1 MQEFHNLTNFIRTTF
16 NEPTDFI
23 PLHDPRFIGNE
34 KKYMAECIDSNF
46 VSSVGEFVGRFE
58 KMCADY
64 SGAKYAVAAMN
75 GTAALHIAL
84 MLSGV
89 ERGDEVITQ
98 ALTFIAT
105 ANAISYTGANPV
117 FIDVDRDTMGLSPAA
132 LEAWLHANVEMREA
146 APSPLLPLAPSP
158 HHFFPYNKTT
168 GKKIAAC
175 VPMHTFGHP
184 VKIKELA
191 AVCEK
196 YNIPLVEDAAE
207 SIGSYYSP
215 REIEKQNGGNLNKE
229 IISQGKGKHT
239 GTFGKFGIFS
249 FNGNKVITTGGGGM
263 ILTDDEQL
271 AKKAKHLTTQAKV
284 PHAWEFV
291 HDEIGYNYRLTN
303 INAALGCAQ
312 LETLDYLLKLKRELA
327 MQYKEYFKDSEFEF
341 FTEPE
346 GCQSNYWLNVILAKD
361 RTRRD
366 ELLTYTN
373 SHGVMTRP
381 IWELMNRLPMFTHCQ
396 TDGLENSAWFADR
409 VVNIP
414 SSARV
419 PGYRSANR

>member
-1 MQEFHNLTNFIRTTF
+1 
-16 NEPTDFI
+16 
-23 PLHDPRFIGNE
+23 
-34 KKYMAECIDSNF
+34 MAECIDSNF

-58 KMCADY
+58 KMCAEY
-64 SGAKYAVAAMN
+64 AASKYAVAAVN
-75 GTAALHIAL
+75 GTSALHIAL
-84 MLSGV
+84 QLAGV

-98 ALTFIAT
+98 SLTFIAT

-117 FIDVDRDTMGLSPAA
+117 FIDVDRETMGLSPTAF
-132 LEAWLHANVEMREA
+132 EAWLEKNVEMREV
-146 APSPLLPLAPSP
+146 APSPRHCEEERRSNLISPSP
-158 HHFFPYNKTT
+158 PLFQSYNKTT
-168 GKKIAAC
+168 GKRIAAC

-215 REIEKQNGGNLNKE
+215 CEIKKQNGGNLNQE

-271 AKKAKHLTTQAKV
+271 AKRAKHITSQAKV

-312 LETLDYLLKLKRELA
+312 LETLDYMLKLKRELA
-327 MQYKEYFKDSEFEF
+327 MEYKEFFKDSEFEF
-341 FTEPE
+341 FSESE
-346 GCQSNYWLNVILAKD
+346 GCQSNYWLNVIIAKD

-366 ELLTYTN
+366 ELLKFTN
-373 SHGVMTRP
+373 ANGVMTRP
-381 IWELMNRLPMFTHCQ
+381 IWELMNRLPMFAHCQ
-396 TDGLENSAWFADR
+396 TDGLENSVWFADR